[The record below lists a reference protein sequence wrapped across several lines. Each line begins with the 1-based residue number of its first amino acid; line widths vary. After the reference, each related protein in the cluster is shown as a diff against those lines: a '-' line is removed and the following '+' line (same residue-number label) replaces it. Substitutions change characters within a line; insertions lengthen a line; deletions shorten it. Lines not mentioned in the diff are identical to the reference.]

1 MTPERLRAG
10 LRGNY
15 LALRRS
21 WKPAKCASVTEVVGQ
36 TSRTRSANARHEN
49 VSFLRTY
56 EPEGLLAHY
65 SHRVSHLEQRLK
77 TPSWCD
83 GFGVNRKALVQ
94 FLRWPLKEKDTEK
107 ILVTLDDFKNTLAL
121 ALTADDM

>member
-21 WKPAKCASVTEVVGQ
+21 WKPAKCASATEVVGQ
-36 TSRTRSANARHEN
+36 TSRTRAANARHET

-65 SHRVSHLEQRLK
+65 SHRVGHLEQRLK

-94 FLRWPLKEKDTEK
+94 VLRWTETHSK
-107 ILVTLDDFKNTLAL
+107 IDVTRDVVSQVSDKMEVIHFKTR
-121 ALTADDM
+121 